1 MNGVRDWIVGTSLI
15 GAAVLS
21 ACSHSAAPADAPKP
35 GASGAAPAA
44 RAVSGSTQASTAV
57 PLVTPANATLKP
69 SKLVYVAR
77 LFSEGQAHKLGFR
90 TLELSEV
97 SYEGQRV
104 WLLAESRKV
113 NTMELAESLY
123 VSKVSLEP
131 VHRVVHTADMDITTQ
146 YTRDSILT
154 KFEGDSGGDTRV
166 AVPNERNLVGNIYW
180 IEPLLA
186 SLPLA
191 QGWQGNATTVFV
203 GPHDHARVMMHLAVI
218 GQDSVLAPDG
228 NFDCWKLALQVG
240 ETEEH
245 LWVRKADGVLIKE
258 ETPVAGIAAAKVEL
272 LIAQGQAPKLGR

>member
-1 MNGVRDWIVGTSLI
+1 VKDLRHSVVGFSLI
-15 GAAVLS
+15 GAGIVS
-21 ACSHSAAPADAPKP
+21 ACSHNAKPEAAASPAPAT
-35 GASGAAPAA
+35 STSAPAPTNSPSS
-44 RAVSGSTQASTAV
+44 VL
-57 PLVTPANATLKP
+57 PLVTPANVTLKP
-69 SKLVYVAR
+69 SKITYVAR

-90 TLELSEV
+90 TLELSEAN
-97 SYEGQRV
+97 YDGQPV

-113 NTMELAESLY
+113 NTVELAESLY

-131 VHRVVHTADMDITTQ
+131 VHRVVHTADMDITTH

-154 KFEGDSGGDTRV
+154 SFDGDSGGGVRV

-180 IEPLLA
+180 VEPLLA

-191 QGWQGNATTVFV
+191 AGWKGTATTVFV
-203 GPHDHARVMMHLAVI
+203 GPRDHARVTMKLAVV

-245 LWVRKADGVLIKE
+245 LWVRKADRVLIKE
-258 ETPVAGIAAAKVEL
+258 DTPVAGIAAAKVEL
-272 LIAQGQAPKLGR
+272 LIAQGQAPKIQGR

>member
-1 MNGVRDWIVGTSLI
+1 MS
-15 GAAVLS
+15 AVALS
-21 ACSHSAAPADAPKP
+21 ACSHGAAPTDAPTPAASAAPA
-35 GASGAAPAA
+35 AS
-44 RAVSGSTQASTAV
+44 SASEPTRTPPVA
-57 PLVTPANATLKP
+57 PLVSPANVTLKP
-69 SKLVYVAR
+69 SKIIYVAR

-90 TLELSEV
+90 TLELSEAT
-97 SYEGQRV
+97 YDGQRV

-113 NTMELAESLY
+113 NTLELAESLY
-123 VSKVSLEP
+123 VSKASLEP

-154 KFEGDSGGDTRV
+154 RFEGDSGGGARV
-166 AVPNERNLVGNIYW
+166 ALPNERNLVGNIYW

-186 SLPLA
+186 SLPLSE
-191 QGWQGNATTVFV
+191 GWQGNATTVFV
-203 GPHDHARVMMHLAVI
+203 GPHDHARVTMHLAVV

-245 LWVRKADGVLIKE
+245 LWVRKADRVLIKE